1 MRTYEDLKPELNLI
15 KRDVIRNW
23 TEATLKNVP
32 EYFWKA
38 QASSTGKY
46 HPACTIKEGGL
57 ITHVKRVVY
66 LANRLCEGWGL
77 FELDRDV
84 VIAACI
90 LHDIAKTS
98 RITGSYQDFVNHPLN
113 AHKYYA
119 LGCELNKEPSNT
131 TIRLIDEAVRN
142 HMGRWT
148 PDCIKKDIVDY
159 SLVELVVYTSD
170 YLAATK
176 TLATPEDSK

>member
-1 MRTYEDLKPELNLI
+1 MRTYEDLQPELALI
-15 KRDVIRNW
+15 KSEVIRDW
-23 TEATLKNVP
+23 TEETLKNVP
-32 EYFWKA
+32 EYFYKA

-66 LANRLCEGWGL
+66 LANRLCEGWAIFG
-77 FELDRDV
+77 LDRD
-84 VIAACI
+84 IAISACI
-90 LHDIAKTS
+90 LHDIAKVS
-98 RITGSYQDFVNHPLN
+98 RATGSYQDYVNHPLN
-113 AHKYYA
+113 AQKYYA
-119 LGCELNKEPSNT
+119 LDCALNKEPLNT

-148 PDCIKKDIVDY
+148 PDSIKKDIVDY